1 MYVGWCPDFFCS
13 DEIVMIEK
21 PYEGFAT
28 FLKSPIGDLSRKIG
42 VFGIP
47 YDGSSSFRPGSR
59 FGPKAIREAS
69 MMLTD
74 GAHPILGVD
83 PAPHVT
89 DLGDISVSNIDV
101 EKSLNTIVETV
112 SNHPMFLLD
121 TARLMFMGG
130 DHTISLALLEVY
142 SRKFEDI
149 ALLHFD
155 AHCDTWAEHFGDP
168 IGHGTWV
175 RNVVESGFVKA
186 ENIMQIGIRSPVD
199 PATRDW
205 LSNRGG
211 TVISAREAMRNAG
224 DFHGLSLRDGLDKRN
239 VYVSFDIDALDPA
252 YAPGTGT
259 PEIAG
264 LTPHFVLDLFENLS
278 GANFIGMDI
287 VEVSPPYDPTGTTAL
302 TAATLLWTM
311 ASIWSLD

>member
-1 MYVGWCPDFFCS
+1 ML
-13 DEIVMIEK
+13 EK

-28 FLKSPIGDLSRKIG
+28 FLKSPIGDLSRRIG

-47 YDGSSSFRPGSR
+47 YDGSNSFRPGTR

-83 PAPHVT
+83 PVPYVT

-101 EKSLNTIVETV
+101 QKSLNTIVESV
-112 SNHPMFLLD
+112 CNHPMFLLD
-121 TARLMFMGG
+121 TAKLMFMGG
-130 DHTISLALLEVY
+130 DHTISLALLEAY
-142 SRKFEDI
+142 SRKYKDI
-149 ALLHFD
+149 TLLHFD
-155 AHCDTWAEHFGDP
+155 AHCDTWADHFGDP

-175 RNVVESGFVKA
+175 RNVVERGFVKA
-186 ENIMQIGIRSPVD
+186 ENVIQIGVRSPVD
-199 PATRDW
+199 PVTREW
-205 LSNRGG
+205 LRNRGG
-211 TVISAREAMRNAG
+211 TVVSARDALSRGG
-224 DFHGLSLRDGLDKRN
+224 DSLARKLSEKQNIYL
-239 VYVSFDIDALDPA
+239 SFDIDALDPA

-264 LTPHFVLDLFENLS
+264 LNPHFVLNFLDRLT
-278 GANFIGMDI
+278 GDQFIGMDL

-311 ASIWSLD
+311 ACMWSHGWTG